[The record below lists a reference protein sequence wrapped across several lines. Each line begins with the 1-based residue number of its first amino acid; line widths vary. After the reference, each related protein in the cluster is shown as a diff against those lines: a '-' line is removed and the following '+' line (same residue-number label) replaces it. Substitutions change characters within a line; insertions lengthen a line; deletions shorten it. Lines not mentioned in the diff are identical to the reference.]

1 MKGSGSAVP
10 KVSLTSVVVTISTLP
25 KDRKQL
31 SVWAENTACHVRCV
45 RVEEGKGKSCQLSPE
60 EGKGKSCQLSPEEGK
75 GKLCQLSP
83 EEGKGKSCQLS
94 PEEGKGKPRQLSP
107 VPVSVTVALNLHVR
121 WQQQKQQ
128 NNYD

>member
-45 RVEEGKGKSCQLSPE
+45 RVE

>member
-10 KVSLTSVVVTISTLP
+10 KVSLTSVVETINTLP

-45 RVEEGKGKSCQLSPE
+45 RVEEGKGQSRQLSPE
-60 EGKGKSCQLSPEEGK
+60 EGKGKSGQLSPEEGK
-75 GKLCQLSP
+75 GQ
-83 EEGKGKSCQLS
+83 
-94 PEEGKGKPRQLSP
+94 PRQLSP

-128 NNYD
+128 HN

>member
-60 EGKGKSCQLSPEEGK
+60 EGKGK
-75 GKLCQLSP
+75 
-83 EEGKGKSCQLS
+83 
-94 PEEGKGKPRQLSP
+94 PRQLSP

>member
-10 KVSLTSVVVTISTLP
+10 KVSLTSVVETINTLP

-45 RVEEGKGKSCQLSPE
+45 RVEEGKGQSRQLSPE
-60 EGKGKSCQLSPEEGK
+60 EGKGQ
-75 GKLCQLSP
+75 
-83 EEGKGKSCQLS
+83 
-94 PEEGKGKPRQLSP
+94 PRQLSP

-121 WQQQKQQ
+121 SQQQKQQ
-128 NNYD
+128 HN